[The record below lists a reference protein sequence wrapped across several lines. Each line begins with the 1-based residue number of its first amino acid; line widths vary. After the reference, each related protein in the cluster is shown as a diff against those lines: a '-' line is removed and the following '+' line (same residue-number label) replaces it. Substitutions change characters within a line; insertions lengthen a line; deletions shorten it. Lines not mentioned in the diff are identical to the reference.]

1 MNSTGI
7 SVVVIGRNEGQ
18 RLADCL
24 DSVRRARIPAFELV
38 YVDSASTDDSRE
50 LADAAGAKVI
60 TLTGG
65 RLSAAR
71 ARNAGWRSTSA
82 PYVLFL
88 DGDTILHSDF
98 VVHALKALEDPG
110 VAVVWG
116 HRREI
121 RPEASIYNRLVD
133 LDWIARPGYSE
144 FCGGDSL
151 MRRDCL
157 EFSEGF
163 DANLIAGEE
172 PDLCRRIRAAGGRIL
187 HIDVPMTGHD
197 MAMQHVSQ
205 YWRRAV
211 RTGYAYAEI
220 ADRYCDTADPLWTAE
235 SRANILRGS
244 IYIAAVPAAGVIALA
259 LNSWL
264 PIVVL
269 AIAGLLVVMRTAL
282 LARWKQASP
291 GTLALFGI
299 HSHLQHIPIFLG
311 QLLYFQARW
320 RGTGSELI
328 EYKKRSS

>member
-1 MNSTGI
+1 MNSAEI

-24 DSVRRARIPAFELV
+24 DSVRRARIPAFELI

-88 DGDTILHSDF
+88 DGDTILDSDF
-98 VVHALKALEDPG
+98 VVHALKALKDPA

-121 RPEASIYNRLVD
+121 RPQASIYNRLVD
-133 LDWIARPGYSE
+133 LDWIARPGYTE

-151 MRRDCL
+151 MRRECL

-197 MAMQHVSQ
+197 IAMQHLSQ

-220 ADRYCDTADPLWTAE
+220 AARYRDTADPLWTAE

-244 IYIAAVPAAGVIALA
+244 IYIAAIPAAGVIALV

-264 PIVVL
+264 PIIAL
-269 AIAGLLVVMRTAL
+269 AVAGLLVAMRTAF
-282 LARWKQASP
+282 LARWKHASR
-291 GTLALFGI
+291 GTLILFGI
-299 HSHLQHIPIFLG
+299 HSHVQHIPILLG
-311 QLLYFQARW
+311 QFLYFQARW
-320 RGTGSELI
+320 RGTGRELI

>member
-1 MNSTGI
+1 MSCAEI

-18 RLADCL
+18 RLTDCL
-24 DSVRRARIPAFELV
+24 DSVRRARIPSFELI

-50 LADAAGAKVI
+50 RAHAAGAKVI

-65 RLSAAR
+65 RSSAAR
-71 ARNAGWRSTSA
+71 ARNAGWRSSSA

-88 DGDTILHSDF
+88 DGDTLLHPDF
-98 VVHALKALEDPG
+98 VAHALNAMNNPV

-116 HRREI
+116 QRREI
-121 RPEASIYNRLVD
+121 RPQASVYNGLVD
-133 LDWIARPGYSE
+133 LDWIARPGYTE

-151 MRRDCL
+151 MRRECL

-172 PDLCRRIRAAGGRIL
+172 PDLCRRIRAAGGTIL

-197 MAMQHVSQ
+197 IAMQDSGQ

-211 RTGYAYAEI
+211 RTGHAYAEI
-220 ADRYCDTADPLWTAE
+220 AARYRDTADPLWTAE

-244 IYIAAVPAAGVIALA
+244 IYIAGVVAAGSYRVRFNSSMPIITLA
-259 LNSWL
+259 
-264 PIVVL
+264 V
-269 AIAGLLVVMRTAL
+269 AGLLVALRTAF
-282 LARWKQASP
+282 LARWKHASP
-291 GTLALFGI
+291 ATLVLFGI
-299 HSHLQHIPIFLG
+299 HSHVQHIPILLG
-311 QLLYFQARW
+311 QFLYFQARW
-320 RGTGSELI
+320 RGTGRELI